1 MLLELTE
8 KFALGT
14 SKLPLLKVLSCKWSV
29 AGKAEQAKGDAKKAT
44 S

>member
-1 MLLELTE
+1 MLSFILDSRLARGLVSLFLTPV
-8 KFALGT
+8 LG
-14 SKLPLLKVLSCKWSV
+14 VA